1 MTTNGGLQMMKNIN
15 YANVTINGGFW
26 KEKQD
31 MIKNITAMAVY
42 DRFQDTHRFEALK
55 CQWKEGDPNMP
66 HIFWDSDVAK
76 WIEGAAYLLG
86 YEHNDTLEA
95 LVEEAIG
102 DIIRNSDEN
111 GYFNSHF
118 LVTEQEK
125 RFQLRDCHELYC
137 AGHLM
142 EAAVAYYEA
151 TGKKAFLDVMCKY
164 ADYIEKVFKI
174 EKSAAFITPGHPEL
188 ELALVK
194 LADCTGEKRY
204 MDLAKYFID
213 EHGKHETEK
222 DYIPWA
228 TWLYN
233 QDEMLLR
240 DRSTVEGHSVRAM
253 YLLAAAADI
262 AAEYGDN
269 ELKAACERC
278 FDNAVNKR
286 MYITG
291 GLGSTHIGEAFTA
304 DYHLPN
310 RTSYTETCAAI
321 ALALFA
327 QRMLKLSVKAEYA
340 DIVEKVIYNGALSG
354 VSLDG
359 KGFFYE
365 NPLEI
370 DPEFNNIF
378 NSTVQKKHY
387 AITQRVEVFDC
398 SCCPPNILRFI
409 SSIAGLMFTGD
420 EDTVYVHQ
428 YMNAEAEFEGTRLTL
443 NTEYPVCGEIS
454 IKCATDKKQIALRIP
469 GWCRNFSL
477 DCDYEVKDGYAYI
490 AVDGEAEIVLTLEMP
505 VRAMRA
511 NRRVHDDAGRVA
523 IMRGPV
529 VYCAE
534 GLDNGPDVKGI
545 FVDTKAGFELGECDF
560 LVPSVLAK
568 GYRAAE
574 SDQLYMLDEEE
585 VLEEIS
591 VKLIPYFAYANRET
605 TEMQVWLLKK

>member
-1 MTTNGGLQMMKNIN
+1 MKTIN
-15 YANVTINGGFW
+15 YADVKINAGFW
-26 KEKQD
+26 KVKQD
-31 MIKNITAMAVY
+31 MVRDVTALSVY
-42 DRFQDTHRFEALK
+42 DRFKDTHRFEALK
-55 CQWKEGDPNMP
+55 CQWKEGDPDLP

-76 WIEGAAYLLG
+76 WIEGVAYLLH
-86 YEHNDTLEA
+86 YERNEKLEA
-95 LVEEAIG
+95 LVDEAVD
-102 DIIRNSDEN
+102 DIVKNSDEN

-118 LVTEQEK
+118 LVTEKDK
-125 RFQLRDCHELYC
+125 RFQMRDCHELYC

-151 TGKKAFLDVMCKY
+151 TGKRALLDAMCKY
-164 ADYIEKVFKI
+164 ADYIERVFKI

-194 LADCTGEKRY
+194 LYRCTGEKRY
-204 MDLAKYFID
+204 LELAKYFVD
-213 EHGKHETEK
+213 EHGIHDEEK

-233 QDEMLLR
+233 QDEMPLR
-240 DRSTVEGHSVRAM
+240 DRSTVEGHCVRAM
-253 YLLAAAADI
+253 YLLAGMADL
-262 AAEYGDN
+262 ADEYGDE

-291 GLGSTHIGEAFTA
+291 GLGSTHIGESFSA

-321 ALALFA
+321 ALGMFA
-327 QRMLKLSVKAEYA
+327 QRMLKLSAKSAYA
-340 DIVEKVIYNGALSG
+340 DIVEKVMYNGALSG
-354 VSLDG
+354 ISMDG

-370 DPEFNNIF
+370 DPDFNDVNP
-378 NSTVQKKHY
+378 STKQKEHY
-387 AITQRVEVFDC
+387 AITQRVEVFGC

-409 SSIAGLMFTGD
+409 SSISGMMYTQD
-420 EDTVYVHQ
+420 ETTLYVHQ
-428 YMNAEAEFEGTRLTL
+428 YMDSEADAEGMKITQTTA
-443 NTEYPVCGEIS
+443 YPADGQIRIRCVS
-454 IKCATDKKQIALRIP
+454 DKKYIAVRIP
-469 GWCRNFSL
+469 GWCRSFTLNHP
-477 DCDYEVKDGYAYI
+477 YELKDGYAYVE
-490 AVDGEAEIVLTLEMP
+490 AAGETEILLNLDMP
-505 VRAMRA
+505 VAVLRA

-534 GLDNGPDVKGI
+534 GLDNGADLKGI
-545 FVDTKAGFELGECDF
+545 LVDVSAGFTLGESRF
-560 LVPSVLAK
+560 LVPDICGRA
-568 GYRAAE
+568 YRPLE
-574 SDQLYMLDEEE
+574 SDQLYFLAEEE
-585 VLEEIS
+585 QLEEIPLT
-591 VKLIPYFAYANRET
+591 LIPYFAFANRET

>member
-1 MTTNGGLQMMKNIN
+1 MNKIN
-15 YANVTINGGFW
+15 YADVKINGGFW

-31 MIKNITAMAVY
+31 MIRNVTAQAVY
-42 DRFQDTHRFEALK
+42 DRFKDTHRFEALK
-55 CQWKEGDPNMP
+55 CEWKEGEPDMP

-76 WIEGAAYLLG
+76 WIEGVGYLLG
-86 YEHNDTLEA
+86 YERNEHLEK
-95 LVEEAIG
+95 LVDEAID

-125 RFQLRDCHELYC
+125 RFKVRDCHELYC

-142 EAAVAYYEA
+142 EAAIAYYES
-151 TGKKAFLDVMCKY
+151 TGKRALLDNMCKY
-164 ADYIEKVFKI
+164 ADYIERVFKI
-174 EKSAAFITPGHPEL
+174 EKSAPYTTPGHPEL

-194 LADCTGEKRY
+194 MYHATGEKRY
-204 MDLAKYFID
+204 LELAKYFVD
-213 EHGKHETEK
+213 EHGKHDEEK
-222 DYIPWA
+222 DYLPWA

-233 QDEMLLR
+233 QDEMLIK
-240 DRSTVEGHSVRAM
+240 DRSTVDGHCVRAM
-253 YLLAAAADI
+253 YLLAGAADI
-262 AAEYGDN
+262 AAEYGDE

-278 FDNAVNKR
+278 FDNAANKR

-291 GLGSTHIGEAFTA
+291 GLGSTHIGESFTK

-321 ALALFA
+321 ALAMFA
-327 QRMLKLSVKAEYA
+327 QRMLNLSVRSEYA

-354 VSLDG
+354 ISMDG

-370 DPEFNNIF
+370 DPDFNDVNV
-378 NSTVQKKHY
+378 STKQKEHY
-387 AITQRVEVFDC
+387 AITQRVEVFGC

-409 SSIAGLMFTGD
+409 SSIAGMQYTYD

-428 YMNAEAEFEGTRLTL
+428 YMDSEMDTDGMKILQTTN
-443 NTEYPVCGEIS
+443 YPVDGQIRIRCQIN
-454 IKCATDKKQIALRIP
+454 KKQIALRIP
-469 GWCRNFSL
+469 GWCRNFTL
-477 DCDYEVKDGYAYI
+477 NCAYEMKDGYAYVKAEDAAELI
-490 AVDGEAEIVLTLEMP
+490 LNLDMPAV
-505 VRAMRA
+505 AMRA

-534 GLDNGPDVKGI
+534 GIDNGPDLKGIMVDVKGS
-545 FVDTKAGFELGECDF
+545 FELGECEF
-560 LVPSVLAK
+560 LVPSILTKA
-568 GYRAAE
+568 YRPAE
-574 SDQLYMLDEEE
+574 SEALYQLAEEE
-585 VLEEIS
+585 ELEEIS
-591 VKLIPYFAYANRET
+591 LKLIPYFAYANRET